1 MQCWAVSSNHVPAVG
16 ERGLGQRLTTAKE
29 SSRSDGEKERRE
41 CVREKSELES
51 GSVQWYPALQDS
63 ASVLSLQLSLYISPL
78 FARIPHHCSDPSSLL
93 FSALFCYNHCFS
105 VVSTDRFLLLLLHL
119 YFFFNSL
126 HPFSEPLIPL
136 SFPPVGW
143 SKRLFQHLH
152 PLFSGPPPC
161 IIPWVSVHL
170 AGKSRMSVYAFVDS
184 SRRDMTHVQV
194 FPVLQKS
201 LMYPGFCRVI

>member
-1 MQCWAVSSNHVPAVG
+1 MQCWAVSSNHVPAVC

-29 SSRSDGEKERRE
+29 SSRSDGEKERCE
-41 CVREKSELES
+41 CVRGKSERES
-51 GSVQWYPALQDS
+51 WGVCSGTLRSRTQPQP
-63 ASVLSLQLSLYISPL
+63 QPL

-119 YFFFNSL
+119 YFFFFFLTL
-126 HPFSEPLIPL
+126 HPFSEPLIHL

-152 PLFSGPPPC
+152 PLFFGPPPC

>member
-1 MQCWAVSSNHVPAVG
+1 MVIDRQRGGIENSVVLVRLVCVCVCVGGWCRPSPAMQCWAVSSNHVPAVG

-119 YFFFNSL
+119 YFFLTLSI
-126 HPFSEPLIPL
+126 PFLNL
-136 SFPPVGW
+136 
-143 SKRLFQHLH
+143 
-152 PLFSGPPPC
+152 
-161 IIPWVSVHL
+161 
-170 AGKSRMSVYAFVDS
+170 
-184 SRRDMTHVQV
+184 
-194 FPVLQKS
+194 
-201 LMYPGFCRVI
+201 

>member
-1 MQCWAVSSNHVPAVG
+1 MSERVG
-16 ERGLGQRLTTAKE
+16 ECAVVPCAPG
-29 SSRSDGEKERRE
+29 
-41 CVREKSELES
+41 
-51 GSVQWYPALQDS
+51 
-63 ASVLSLQLSLYISPL
+63 LSLSAQPAAEPLHFSSLRSYSE
-78 FARIPHHCSDPSSLL
+78 HHCSDPSSLL

-119 YFFFNSL
+119 YFFFFLTL

-170 AGKSRMSVYAFVDS
+170 AGKSRMSVYAFVDR
-184 SRRDMTHVQV
+184 SR
-194 FPVLQKS
+194 
-201 LMYPGFCRVI
+201 